1 MPTAAEIRAYLEKH
15 GIQANLNAAV
25 NAALQANAP
34 NALDFIGDWL
44 KNKAAEAGGGHA
56 TSAPAPT
63 TALSDA
69 EKDAAAAMI
78 QNAAA
83 TTGVSAEALAAAA
96 MTIQN
101 AAAGDNSQSEK
112 DAAAAMIQNAAATT
126 GVSAEKIAAAALI
139 QNAAAGDNSLSEKD
153 AAAMLIQNA
162 AA

>member
-83 TTGVSAEALAAAA
+83 TTGVSAE
-96 MTIQN
+96 
-101 AAAGDNSQSEK
+101 
-112 DAAAAMIQNAAATT
+112 
-126 GVSAEKIAAAALI
+126 KIAAAALI